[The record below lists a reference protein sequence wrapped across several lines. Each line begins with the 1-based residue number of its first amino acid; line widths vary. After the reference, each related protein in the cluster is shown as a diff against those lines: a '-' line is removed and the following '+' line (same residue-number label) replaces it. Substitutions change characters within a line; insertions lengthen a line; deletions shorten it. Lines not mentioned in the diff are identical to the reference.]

1 MFGRLNNVGPPDF
14 LLNTLNHGTQAE
26 VERMQQQLEE
36 ERAQAQ
42 RRVAWLQGE
51 CSRFEITIT
60 AVRLNVQHA
69 RDETRPSPQ
78 SSLWG
83 DSPAG

>member
-1 MFGRLNNVGPPDF
+1 MFSLLNNVGSPDSLLKPPK
-14 LLNTLNHGTQAE
+14 NHGTQPE

-42 RRVAWLQGE
+42 RRVAWLQGK
-51 CSRFEITIT
+51 CSWFEITAT

-69 RDETRPSPQ
+69 RDETTVK
-78 SSLWG
+78 
-83 DSPAG
+83 AG